1 MPHETAAAAEGA
13 HVHLASYRSEKA
25 DRRGWKTLK
34 KRHGDLLGNLS
45 SRVNEVDLGPGK
57 GVYFRVEAGPLRD
70 QKSAVELCK
79 KLKTRKMFCT
89 VTV

>member
-1 MPHETAAAAEGA
+1 MSIWP
-13 HVHLASYRSEKA
+13 YRSEKA
-25 DRRGWKTLK
+25 ARHGWKTLK

-89 VTV
+89 VTA